1 MYPMSSGGHVTA
13 LTKKAIANVH
23 KKTIKD
29 CLKNNYTG
37 IICHN
42 VHTYCTHGC
51 ICVQHERERYTN

>member
-51 ICVQHERERYTN
+51 ICVHA